1 MHGTRPNV
9 LATAE
14 KELQNGAEIIPRNK
28 QIDVTNKIPVPDE
41 DIIPKVSLKPLR
53 SNQTQAAKN
62 PVGSASQVAKTRQM
76 QKPTTRRRVF
86 ARRFSTIA
94 KFRRRDGA

>member
-62 PVGSASQVAKTRQM
+62 PVGSASQVAKM
-76 QKPTTRRRVF
+76 FDHKCPECPSPWDPTWIQNF
-86 ARRFSTIA
+86 
-94 KFRRRDGA
+94 

>member
-1 MHGTRPNV
+1 M
-9 LATAE
+9 
-14 KELQNGAEIIPRNK
+14 
-28 QIDVTNKIPVPDE
+28 PDE

-76 QKPTTRRRVF
+76 QKNQQQEEEYLQEDFQRLQ
-86 ARRFSTIA
+86 